1 VVTERGV
8 ECLKCRHVGFLRPKA
23 LSRAGLSP
31 SAPYRHSSNTFGVDA
46 AAARVC
52 LLLTRLRHN
61 GRREGRGFR
70 EWPPTEAASLLA
82 SDQDHAAD

>member
-1 VVTERGV
+1 MDRGVTV
-8 ECLKCRHVGFLRPKA
+8 ECLKCRRVAFLGPKA
-23 LSRAGLSP
+23 LACGCLAQRANSGI
-31 SAPYRHSSNTFGVDA
+31 SSNAFGVDA

-52 LLLTRLRHN
+52 LPLTRLRHN

-70 EWPPTEAASLLA
+70 EWPPTEAAALLA